1 MSPKRKSIRSTG
13 SEGKTKKAKTIKSLP
28 PLPHLQN
35 QPLPLKSISSKSPA
49 ERAEIL
55 AEWKAEND
63 IGRILHQERNEDTNL
78 VRIKLIRKECTFQ
91 NMSFKE

>member
-49 ERAEIL
+49 EREEIL
-55 AEWKAEND
+55 SEWKAEND
-63 IGRILHQERNEDTNL
+63 IGRILH
-78 VRIKLIRKECTFQ
+78 
-91 NMSFKE
+91 